1 MSSQMDMTYQYI
13 KDRILKGIFRPS
25 QKLTETELVQQIG
38 VSRNTI
44 KKAFL
49 KLEQENLIAIEKN
62 KGATIKAFTL
72 EEILNYL
79 EIREVLEGLISRNAV
94 RNISMNDLDK
104 MHETLEQMKE
114 FLANNNFD
122 KYSENNR
129 LFHAIIYAAASN
141 RPAVDMIMMIR
152 TQLLRYQFRTILV
165 PGRTE
170 ASLQEHTKI
179 YEAFRRKDETQVVEA
194 VTSHISNVRRVI
206 EQNYHFLV

>member
-1 MSSQMDMTYQYI
+1 MEMTYQYI

-25 QKLTETELVQQIG
+25 QKLTEAELVQQTG

-72 EEILNYL
+72 EEVLNYM
-79 EIREVLEGLISRNAV
+79 EIREVLEGLISRSAV
-94 RNISMNDLDK
+94 RNISRDDLDK
-104 MHETLEQMKE
+104 MHDILEQMKK
-114 FLANNNFD
+114 FLANNDFD

-129 LFHAIIYAAASN
+129 LFHTIIYASASN
-141 RPAVDMIMMIR
+141 HQAVDMIMMIR

-170 ASLQEHTKI
+170 ASLKEHTQI
-179 YEAFRRKDETQVVEA
+179 YEAFRRKDEDQVVEA
-194 VTSHISNVRRVI
+194 ATSHISNVREVI

>member
-1 MSSQMDMTYQYI
+1 MGSQMEMTYQYI

-25 QKLTETELVQQIG
+25 QKLTEAELVQQTG

-72 EEILNYL
+72 EEVLNYM
-79 EIREVLEGLISRNAV
+79 EIREVLEGLISRSAV
-94 RNISMNDLDK
+94 RNISRDDLDK
-104 MHETLEQMKE
+104 MHDILEQMKK
-114 FLANNNFD
+114 FLANNDFD

-129 LFHAIIYAAASN
+129 LFHTIIYASASN
-141 RPAVDMIMMIR
+141 HQAVDMIMMIR

-170 ASLQEHTKI
+170 ASLKEHTQI
-179 YEAFRRKDETQVVEA
+179 YEAFRRKDEDQVVEA
-194 VTSHISNVRRVI
+194 ATSHISNVREVI

>member
-13 KDRILKGIFRPS
+13 KDRILKGTFRPS

-79 EIREVLEGLISRNAV
+79 EIREVLEGLISKNAV

-129 LFHAIIYAAASN
+129 LFHAIIYASASN